1 MNIYTYMH
9 AVPTTSVQVSSSHI
23 HIQIDTSKIHRVL
36 IYIMYRQYLCTG
48 VADYTCI

>member
-23 HIQIDTSKIHRVL
+23 HIQIDTSKIHRVRAAVD
-36 IYIMYRQYLCTG
+36 IYNVQTISLHWCS
-48 VADYTCI
+48 